1 MNHSRKSTFLTR
13 PKPADD
19 ETSPMYWSAKI
30 RELSG
35 VLTDLESI
43 KQTHLE
49 NVASA
54 YDEEMEVIEGVI
66 KTLTPLSASKTMS
79 KIAQIHAEAQQH
91 TCTESEEEEEVI
103 DLTMDDTVPQTLH
116 F

>member
-1 MNHSRKSTFLTR
+1 MIHSRKSTFLTR
-13 PKPADD
+13 PKPVDD
-19 ETSPMYWSAKI
+19 ETSPLYWSAKI

-35 VLTDLESI
+35 VLTEMESI
-43 KQTHLE
+43 KQSHLE

-54 YDEEMEVIEGVI
+54 YDEEMEVIEQVI

-79 KIAQIHAEAQQH
+79 KIAQIHAEAQEH
-91 TCTESEEEEEVI
+91 SESEQEEEVI
-103 DLTMDDTVPQTLH
+103 DLTDDPVQTLQ